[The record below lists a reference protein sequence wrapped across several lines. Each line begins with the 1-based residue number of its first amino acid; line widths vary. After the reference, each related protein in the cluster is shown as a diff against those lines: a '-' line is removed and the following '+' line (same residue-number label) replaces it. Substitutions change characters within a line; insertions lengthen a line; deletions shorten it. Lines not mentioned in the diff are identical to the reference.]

1 METQAFSQLF
11 PLLHTANPETIDW
24 LLEIATTEEYDRNEE
39 ILADDD
45 WGRAVYL
52 IASGW
57 VKLQYIYPDKTVTQ
71 AILGKGDFFG
81 EIAILDEFPEQMI
94 VVALSSVD
102 LFAISAQRFLQ
113 ILSKDNKLQQRLL
126 QLTLKRL
133 RQFNIY
139 WQLRHYSPAARLAKI
154 LILIAE
160 NYGESEERGTVIFK
174 IPEADLADIT
184 DLDVDEISKIIDNL
198 QSNGWIEIDP
208 SNRTLC
214 LTNLKQ
220 LIYLAGKV

>member
-11 PLLHTANPETIDW
+11 PLFHTANPETIDW
-24 LLEIATTEEYDRNEE
+24 LLSIATTEEYDKDEE
-39 ILADDD
+39 ILAADD

-52 IASGW
+52 IISGW
-57 VKLQYIYPDKTVTQ
+57 IKLQYVYPDKTVTQ

-81 EIAILDEFPEQMI
+81 EMAILDEFPEQMV
-94 VVALSSVD
+94 VVALSPVE
-102 LFAISAQRFLQ
+102 LFSISAQRFLQ
-113 ILSKDNKLQQRLL
+113 ALSKDNKLQQRLL
-126 QLTLKRL
+126 QLTLRRL

-154 LILIAE
+154 LVSLAESYGKPEDKGTAIL
-160 NYGESEERGTVIFK
+160 K
-174 IPEADLADIT
+174 IPEADLADLT
-184 DLDVDEISKIIDNL
+184 ALDVDEISKIIDNL

-208 SNRTLC
+208 SNQTLC

>member
-11 PLLHTANPETIDW
+11 PLLHTANPETIEW
-24 LLEIATTEEYDRNEE
+24 LLEIATTEEYDKNEK

-57 VKLQYIYPDKTVTQ
+57 VKLQYVYPDKTVTQ

-81 EIAILDEFPEQMI
+81 EIAILDESPQQI
-94 VVALSSVD
+94 AVVALSRVA
-102 LFAISAQRFLQ
+102 LFIISAQRFLQ

-126 QLTLKRL
+126 QLTLRRL
-133 RQFNIY
+133 RQSNIY

-154 LILIAE
+154 LVLLAE
-160 NYGESEERGTVIFK
+160 NYGESEDRGTIILK
-174 IPEADLADIT
+174 IPETDLADIT
-184 DLDVDEISKIIDNL
+184 DLDIDEISKIIDNL

-208 SNRTLC
+208 SNQTLC